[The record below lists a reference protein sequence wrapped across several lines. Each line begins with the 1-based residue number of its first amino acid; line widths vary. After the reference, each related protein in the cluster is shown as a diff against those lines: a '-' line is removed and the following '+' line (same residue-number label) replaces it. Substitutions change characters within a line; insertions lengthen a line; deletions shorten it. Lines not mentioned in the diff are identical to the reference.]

1 MRTLQALLLAFA
13 LLLAGCAANDDASPE
28 EDGTGDDAATNESND
43 AGMMMAE
50 DVQVVVGEAP
60 STVPPS
66 TTLYTL
72 SPKTLELTVGKTYN
86 LTLKNNGRLS
96 HDLVIEGLDVTI
108 PSTPAGATSEGV
120 TFTPTVAGT
129 FPMYCTLGA
138 SPATHKENG
147 MSGEVVVS

>member
-1 MRTLQALLLAFA
+1 MRTPQALLLALA
-13 LLLAGCAANDDASPE
+13 LLLAGCAADDDAPRDE
-28 EDGTGDDAATNESND
+28 TTGDATDANESGEQ
-43 AGMMMAE
+43 GMTMAE
-50 DVQVVVGEAP
+50 DVQVVVGEAA

-86 LTLKNNGRLS
+86 LTLKNNGRLA
-96 HDLVIEGLDVTI
+96 HDLVIEGLDVAI

-120 TFTPTVAGT
+120 MFTPTAAGT

-138 SPATHKENG
+138 GPTTHKENG